1 MMVTARIAANQQ
13 AIANERTMERR
24 VIKMRHNFFKFMLEP
39 FLPGPFAGLEEP
51 FADDDRVVASDR
63 HVEVGPD
70 LPTLANDQ
78 NPPER
83 PAVGTPPAAR
93 QRHAHGLSPLDL
105 VGPRARD
112 LAIDV
117 EVGRRRDI
125 QFVAWSNE
133 GILVR
138 TAAGDRR
145 EWQDELL
152 PVDAA
157 KNQCVARGR
166 LYPASASEDFGHAIG
181 PVDRHQSR

>member
-1 MMVTARIAANQQ
+1 MRTPDRIAVNKQ
-13 AIANERTMERR
+13 ASAVERTMERR
-24 VIKMRHNFFKFMLEP
+24 AIKMRHNCFKFILEP
-39 FLPGPFAGLEEP
+39 FVPGPYAGLEEP

-70 LPTLANDQ
+70 LPTMADDR

-83 PAVGTPPAAR
+83 PAVGQPAAAR
-93 QRHAHGLSPLDL
+93 QRHSHGHSPLDL

-138 TAAGDRR
+138 TAARER
-145 EWQDELL
+145 LEWQ
-152 PVDAA
+152 A
-157 KNQCVARGR
+157 
-166 LYPASASEDFGHAIG
+166 
-181 PVDRHQSR
+181 